1 MISPTIAII
10 AARAAMSR
18 LRSSAVAD
26 RLERL
31 QYDPPPMRLT
41 SWLKLGL
48 VGLVTL
54 IIAVTLIRH
63 DAKKQALETFADKA
77 KLVAA
82 EDIAKARAAN
92 EKLIAAN
99 NALRAQLS
107 QAEDIRQRVDAEEIA
122 AIAALQAQGLEC
134 RLSPAG
140 LASVNDLIQRA
151 NK

>member
-77 KLVAA
+77 KVMAA

-122 AIAALQAQGLEC
+122 AIAALHAQGLEC

-140 LASVNDLIQRA
+140 LASVNDLIRRA